1 MQTYYCAQRGVKKVG
16 LLLATLAAV
25 LAGSLFI
32 ISGSAFA
39 TDNSANSLKISPLR
53 TDIEITPGGS
63 KIVKVTVTNLTNAP
77 IAVTPVEND
86 FVAGDEKGT
95 PALILDANKYAPSHS
110 LKRFMVP
117 LSNVTIPAKQSKEVA
132 VTINVPKDAQPG
144 GYFGAL
150 RFEPTAL
157 GSGGQVN
164 LSLSSASII
173 LLTVPGEVVQH
184 LNLTNFDIQQSGK
197 TNSFFTTP
205 KDLSVLARFEN
216 TGGIQ
221 LAPFGK
227 VSVTQGDKV
236 VYSTD
241 FNQTTPKQMTLPG
254 YARRWT
260 IPIEKVGEFGYYT
273 VSATFTY
280 GSKNQTIDV
289 KTSFWVIPV
298 WMMIA
303 AAALLVVIIIAIIV
317 TIYALKK
324 RNNRRGLSGQRRR
337 R

>member
-1 MQTYYCAQRGVKKVG
+1 MQIYIYAQKGIKKAG
-16 LLLATLAAV
+16 LLIVTLVAV
-25 LAGSLFI
+25 LAASLAV
-32 ISGSAFA
+32 SGPALA
-39 TDNSANSLKISPLR
+39 ADNSANSLKISPLR
-53 TDIEITPGGS
+53 TDIEIARGAS
-63 KIVKVTVTNLTNAP
+63 KTVKVTVTNLTNAP
-77 IAVTPVEND
+77 ISIAPVEND

-95 PALILDANKYAPSHS
+95 PALILDADKYAPSHS

-117 LSNVTIPAKQSKEVA
+117 LDNVTIPAKQAKEVA
-132 VTINVPKDAQPG
+132 VTIKVPKDAQPG

-150 RFEPTAL
+150 RFEPAAL

-184 LNLTNFDIQQSGK
+184 LNLTNFNVQQSGK

-205 KDLSVLARFEN
+205 NDLSVLARFEN

-241 FNQTTPKQMTLPG
+241 FNQSNPKQMTLPG

-260 IPIEKVGEFGYYT
+260 IPIEKVGTFGYYT

-280 GSKNQTIDV
+280 GTKNQTIDV

-303 AAALLVVIIIAIIV
+303 AAALLVVIIIAIIL
-317 TIYALKK
+317 TIYAIRK